1 MTLLFPS
8 YNGAVKESA
17 IKRPVHTLSDAV
29 SIHSAVHFFIQSLA
43 PFKRDFRKYAV
54 GARLVQLQLTYDA
67 AGLDALLHSQNNQ

>member
-1 MTLLFPS
+1 M
-8 YNGAVKESA
+8 
-17 IKRPVHTLSDAV
+17 LSV
-29 SIHSAVHFFIQSLA
+29 FIQLFNFSYKVLA